1 MLPHTID
8 TNRDMSNNKKD
19 PIRELCKSKC
29 EILPIEQTE
38 SEKTKYAGYVKRTTY
53 KRVYEGSASN
63 ISLIKPEFD
72 TLEIEFSVV
81 GSPLYYEVY
90 LKQLP
95 KYTTLPPYT
104 FMTNRGIVG
113 GLRMNTSYEVDV
125 VTYYISGKKF
135 NANKKRIFHTLNESP
150 PYDMQVT
157 TPTGLV
163 RRRLEDDLF
172 FNLLFKDASGVVS
185 NYKVNSF
192 NSDVNYLQLVYSN
205 QTNMIPDLIA
215 NETYTLKL
223 TSFYGDDVV
232 ANPDY
237 TLTQT
242 HQMINE
248 TPVSNIFFTEITG
261 HNVVVNFT
269 SSAGDITDVS
279 YSIFF
284 NDIFVSTFGS
294 EQTEIDVSFQ
304 DLIYNYL
311 YDVKIVSHY
320 KTNNNSYLLDSSFST
335 LNETYVR
342 NFTIINGPTNVNISF
357 DQSPDFSADDTYVMN
372 LFHVS
377 DGNNQIGNKL
387 TISGDLI
394 LPIDIANTFDISG
407 LVVDNVYNLRV
418 ESIYTETEH
427 SYINDFEFTTLNEGI
442 IKSCSIDTYSN
453 GELILS
459 GASVQFAI
467 VPFNGSS
474 PIQYDIRISTSSQND
489 DSGLSFSR
497 DPDDFVFD
505 NVLTKNTLYFV
516 FVNSIYATDNSYQSV
531 TFDLSF
537 QTRNEEALSE
547 NTIHIIPYGTY
558 IEFEVS
564 YTPVGDISTNFEF
577 EIIDLNINTLT
588 LSGDFVSSII
598 PESSDYYVE
607 SNTLT
612 THGHGLTH
620 NRLYRFKL
628 ISKYGDPVRKYYT
641 FKDFTT
647 LDEFPLYIDISDNF
661 VITGREANF
670 DISGSEDLTRS
681 PNYIFYDVSLSD
693 GQDFS
698 GNYNIFPIS
707 FVDLNPNFT
716 YTVFIRSTYD
726 LSQNENDN
734 SGNGY
739 DISYVFTTLN
749 ESEVEKIE
757 FNDSSYNPYN
767 DVLVQN
773 SETNPG
779 NKHALATIFTPSGDI
794 HTLYIRVD
802 STTDTNF
809 LLDVSYTDICYN
821 VSPFT
826 YTQEIS
832 GLMINTSYTITSR
845 TEYDTGNVYE
855 LSTTF
860 TTLNE
865 EEIDISND
873 FYIYTTNDSV
883 AFDFLQTGR
892 DFSYVFQIDVPGEDI
907 RFVQTGPPLDFDI
920 SNLTVPSQPDLV
932 IQQLFQITDT
942 TTDTTTVTNTV
953 EGGSELYQFNDTSYD
968 ANTKIGV
975 DTGFYNLVVPSDHPI
990 GFVVADTSVLEV
1002 MSYGTL
1008 HVDSELSASLSG
1020 VSYYSGIVQIQ
1031 IKQEFDGT
1039 ISYHCGHHGY
1049 MGGENKIVHIA
1060 ANTPTILQDTF
1071 YTAHLF
1077 TKYHT
1082 TNNIYKTPGFD
1093 IKFGFTSEQ
1102 YIRNGTFVLASS
1114 VSLNDRGFSLTL
1126 PTEWVSSEN
1135 VVISSPIEADFGSE
1149 DEDRIFYKQKHTQ
1162 SLSTYCAIIYLP
1174 SNLNEKKILKQSI
1187 DNKRGPNNI
1196 SDNNLYQGRYQV
1208 GFYVANHK
1216 EAGQTF
1222 SFGNL
1227 TDPTI
1232 AYEVKLVNIDPL
1244 TTIASQSFVNTSTT
1258 YSYQSFFLDVSTSYS
1273 NVEFQI
1279 NRTGNEKNNLYI
1291 MDLSMVSVDS

>member
-1 MLPHTID
+1 
-8 TNRDMSNNKKD
+8 MSKNKKD

-38 SEKTKYAGYVKRTTY
+38 SEKKKYAGYVKRTTY
-53 KRVYEGSASN
+53 KRVYEGSPHN
-63 ISLIKPEFD
+63 LELVNPEFD

-90 LKQLP
+90 LRQLP
-95 KYTTLPPYT
+95 KYINLPPYT

-113 GLRMNTSYEVDV
+113 GLRMNTFYEVDIV
-125 VTYYISGKKF
+125 AYYVSNEKF
-135 NANKKRIFHTLNESP
+135 HVNKKRIFQTLNESP

-172 FNLLFKDASGVVS
+172 FSLIFKDASGVVS
-185 NYKVNSF
+185 NYKVNTF
-192 NSDVNYLQLVYSN
+192 KSDVNYLQLVYPN
-205 QTNMIPDLIA
+205 QTNMIPNIIA

-223 TSFYGDDVV
+223 TSFYEDSVV
-232 ANPDY
+232 TNPDY

-261 HNVVVNFT
+261 HSVVVNFT
-269 SSAGDITDVS
+269 SSVGDLTDVS

-294 EQTEIDVSFQ
+294 EQPNINVSVP
-304 DLIYNYL
+304 DLTYNYL
-311 YDVKIVSHY
+311 YDVKIVNHY

-357 DQSPDFSADDTYVMN
+357 DRSPDFSTNDRYVMK

-377 DGNNQIGNKL
+377 DSNKL
-387 TISGDLI
+387 ISDTSGGADLI
-394 LPIDIANTFDISG
+394 LPIDIANTFDISSG
-407 LVVDNVYNLRV
+407 LVVNNVYNLRV

-427 SYINDFEFTTLNEGI
+427 SYINNFEFTTLNEGI
-442 IKSCSIDTYSN
+442 IKSCSIDTYPN
-453 GELILS
+453 GQLILS

-474 PIQYDIRISTSSQND
+474 PTQYDIRISTSSQND

-497 DPDDFVFD
+497 EPDNLVFD

-547 NTIHIIPYGTY
+547 NTIQIIPYGTY

-588 LSGDFVSSII
+588 LSGDFVSS
-598 PESSDYYVE
+598 ENYAEVS
-607 SNTLT
+607 TLT

-670 DISGSEDLTRS
+670 DISGSEDLRRS
-681 PNYIFYDVSLSD
+681 SNYIFYDVSLSD

-698 GNYNIFPIS
+698 GNYNIFPVS
-707 FVDLNPNFT
+707 FVNLNPNFT

-767 DVLVQN
+767 DILVQN

-779 NKHALATIFTPSGDI
+779 NKHAFATIFTPSGDI
-794 HTLYIRVD
+794 HSLYIRVD

-832 GLMINTSYTITSR
+832 GLMINTSYNITAR

-865 EEIDISND
+865 EEIDILND

-907 RFVQTGPPLDFDI
+907 SFVQTGPPLDFDI
-920 SNLTVPSQPDLV
+920 SNLTVPPDPDL
-932 IQQLFQITDT
+932 ITQQLFQTTETQTD
-942 TTDTTTVTNTV
+942 TNTV
-953 EGGSELYQFNDTSYD
+953 QDVAGFYEFNGTPYV

-975 DTGFYNLVVPSDHPI
+975 DTGFYDLVVPSGHPI

-1008 HVDSELSASLSG
+1008 HVDELSVPLPD
-1020 VSYYSGIVQIQ
+1020 VSYYSGIVRIQ

-1039 ISYHCGHHGY
+1039 ISYHCGNHGY
-1049 MGGENKIVHIA
+1049 MGGENKIVHDTANA
-1060 ANTPTILQDTF
+1060 ATILQDTS

-1114 VSLNDRGFSLTL
+1114 LNDRGFSLTL
-1126 PTEWVSSEN
+1126 PTEWASSEN
-1135 VVISSPIEADFGSE
+1135 VVISSQNISDS
-1149 DEDRIFYKQKHTQ
+1149 IFYKPRHAD
-1162 SLSTYCAIIYLP
+1162 SSSTYCAIIYLP
-1174 SNLNEKKILKQSI
+1174 SNLNENKILKQSI
-1187 DNKRGPNNI
+1187 DNIRGPNNI
-1196 SDNNLYQGRYQV
+1196 SDNNLYQGRYQI

-1227 TDPTI
+1227 TDPNI
-1232 AYEVKLVNIDPL
+1232 AYEVKLVNTVPL
-1244 TTIASQSFVNTSTT
+1244 TTIASQSFVNTSTA

-1291 MDLSMVSVDS
+1291 MDLSMISVDF